1 MLRKHNEYVFHP
13 RFKQQPG
20 TITGEAFQMYGP
32 GLPFRS
38 ETLVLLQYNYSCR
51 TFQVVLFIYMLNICD
66 SISMNRNIQF
76 LSERI
81 VFLPSHVNSLKL
93 LEEMIT
99 SL

>member
-1 MLRKHNEYVFHP
+1 
-13 RFKQQPG
+13 
-20 TITGEAFQMYGP
+20 MYGP

-51 TFQVVLFIYMLNICD
+51 TFQVVLFIYMR
-66 SISMNRNIQF
+66 MNRNIQF

-81 VFLPSHVNSLKL
+81 VFLQSHVNSLKL
-93 LEEMIT
+93 LEEIIA